1 MKRLSEYPCAATPKD
16 APKLT
21 DEQQRELVQQIVDWQ
36 IELNSGTAQLSRVY
50 QVDNFVQAMAFANQI
65 TLIAEDGNHHPA
77 LLVEWGRIRVSWWS
91 HSIGGLHLNDFVMA
105 AKTDEIY
112 NAL

>member
-1 MKRLSEYPCAATPKD
+1 MKRLSEYPCAATPKG
-16 APKLT
+16 AAKLT
-21 DEQQRELVQQIVDWQ
+21 HEQQRKLAPQIPDWK
-36 IELNSGTAQLSRVY
+36 IELNVGVAQLCRVY

-77 LLVEWGRIRVSWWS
+77 LLIEWGRINVSWWS
-91 HSIGGLHLNDFVMA
+91 HSIVGLHLNDFVMA

-112 NAL
+112 KLL